1 MLFTQAITTL
11 EEEDEEHQ
19 PYKDRQR
26 IQLGQWLQ
34 GHVGMIIR
42 YL

>member
-11 EEEDEEHQ
+11 EEDEEEYQ
-19 PYKDRQR
+19 PYKDRER

-34 GHVGMIIR
+34 GRVGMTIR
-42 YL
+42 YS